1 MAIDKELDDFQ
12 DGELENMDN
21 FDDWSSELS
30 DIPIEEDPPKGRS
43 PSKPSDKVIST
54 LLKETAKGVGS
65 AVGTEVGRQLPKTQ
79 ALVSEVADTFSDFK
93 DMKEDFVRQMQP
105 TVRAMEISAQKL
117 LPVTKRLMP
126 KRLYDKINLKLQRR
140 AQERAEEER
149 WSRPRSKEEEEQGT
163 IDSNISEVFSDQVEF
178 MEAQQTEQR
187 QTNMLNQALASTRNK
202 ALESRLADIFD
213 ASRFQAQ
220 FFKTTYTAY
229 LKKSLELKY
238 RSLFVQKDIFA
249 AITTMS
255 EVVEMNLQSIVQNT
269 GLPEVQKITNFER
282 MKDAMK
288 EQSWGAWGQRVGSYI
303 GNFRKRLVDNVKNT
317 VVNRAAG
324 VLGGINDA
332 LGQAADVA
340 EMNQQMEQQREE
352 FRAMGMSEEEIDE
365 ALPRES
371 VGIVPRLIAQ
381 GLGSVIGAA
390 GIKTISNRIAPFTE
404 DFEGAMGD
412 VKNNITMRIA
422 QKRQDWQNA
431 GGWRAWLADIIPGFE
446 VGTSGVNKLLTN
458 GTEATVFDNITR
470 QSIVEIIPGW
480 LGKIHQAIASMYAGS
495 PQEELAFDYVSRDFV
510 SKSQMRENALDRI
523 LTSPE
528 LRSQDIAT
536 ALGTL
541 RAGYQLNTDRKE
553 EDRIDFTNVE
563 EDLSRIVV
571 NLAVQA
577 KLLDWDAITT
587 YLFSGDENDPHPD
600 LNGTIAMM
608 TRGCKDPLNAVR
620 FIYESIAPNGIFD
633 KRLFNAFQSAVTRQM
648 RRDAWRDELPVYMEE
663 RGMRRFFNDI
673 IDKNDRLNIQPIIE
687 EQLRRGASFN
697 EDVTKAEEGA
707 ERGIH
712 TSDEVRET
720 LSSVLGDLGK
730 RSSRTIAKGAKITKE
745 FLSDHG
751 FERFANRAED
761 IENFA
766 RDVADGKYK
775 GDILK
780 FFHDK
785 FGYMT
790 GLEDVVQDRIIS
802 YHESQEDFVGPQR
815 PSSLRRAPLPE
826 PQFTASPTAT
836 TNNIYEEKS
845 LFQSL
850 KDKLQ
855 NKGVDF
861 NALRE
866 KGIDAKDLVLNE
878 WSEAKDV
885 AKSAASRAGDIAS
898 DLKERATELISASS
912 LNELAKKLGV
922 ARVWL
927 RRTVRAFANHPDL
940 LIVRISEITG
950 RTIDKGTAET
960 LINECTKTEPG
971 RETSTDSENAPA
983 APTPPTTTTPSSVAA
998 GGSMTIDT
1006 NAFLQWTDEYRTFE
1020 TGKSEFMDEVRE
1032 DFNTIIEL
1040 MASDRGGTVEPRKP
1054 GILKR
1059 SLKLGWGALKG
1070 VGSLYS
1076 NIYGS
1081 TIKGIGYVGGAAI
1094 NGVAGLLGSTGPYQ
1108 DIYLKNAV
1116 DLGRPLL
1123 SAKKQARAP
1132 GVVFADTGKRVEN
1145 SKDIDRPVIDP
1156 VTKEVLISEED
1167 IARGLVTMS
1176 NRPLGRLVQSSL
1188 MAAGQLG
1195 RGALG
1200 AYGTIYG
1207 ATINTIGKVIT
1218 APFNI
1223 GRRAKDQPYINI
1235 YLKGEIDPSNP
1246 LLSRRQQ
1253 VKGVYFKNGE
1263 RVERSE
1269 DIIEPVFDENKEV
1282 LVTEENLKQGLV
1294 NVDGKPLGS
1303 GYAGKAPGG
1312 GFFGTL
1318 LSAGRFIGKQG
1329 LQAGNTLLGLYKE
1342 TYGKLFGGII
1352 DTVSGVANMFGGG
1365 KKRMQLMTNMDNTLT
1380 MIYKLLDERLP
1391 KRRFDDTDNDGDR
1404 DNSYEDIMQ
1413 NRGKDDGDMIQGL
1426 LPFIDEEG
1434 SGGRGGRG
1442 SGGGKYDDVL
1452 KEREGDGGGGGL
1464 GSWLISTLGTMFGL
1478 KKAKDIY
1485 KSAREGKTLYQTMKT
1500 AHKQGRSVTKAAK
1513 DWLKIR
1519 KAKMNPLRK
1528 VRTGWNYAK
1537 GTTKALLK
1545 GRFADA
1551 FFGKAGMEGIQNA
1564 NKLRALKN
1572 TTKVARQVSPK
1583 NVKAIRPGLKAVSKL
1598 PGWAKVLGLVGV
1610 TAGIGYGVSRG
1621 SDDAPRENVFGQLPD
1636 GMVPAGGGYRDQNEQ
1651 FDVEASQDE
1660 LVRQAAA
1667 STGIT
1672 PQMVAQLRN
1681 DAADPVRARARLEEA
1696 VQSTAPDM
1704 PEDAVRL
1711 ISDELWR
1718 QSENQPINVPILPA
1732 GTNVPSMQRQAVQ
1745 AYSDAQSATSTIKM
1759 RAPLPSWANQEFS
1772 DYAYSAKD
1780 AASTEQEFRQYLQEY
1795 IDGTP
1800 LVDTPPEQV
1809 KAAFDMATEKIWKPY
1824 WDSLSH
1830 KEKSENLET
1839 GKQTA
1844 AEFVGGLVDDNAQI
1858 RVAGNAM
1865 GALSKAT
1872 SGPVSKVLQTG
1883 SNLATKMIAPASGAL
1898 AQNAILRGGQQALR
1912 AGGRVLGAAAVPIAA
1927 IAAGYNVLSK
1937 DGEAYKE
1944 HLNAEL
1950 EDSEMT
1956 MNALNPLNPLKNLV
1970 TGNWS
1975 GLWKDVKDRG
1985 KFAWKYM
1992 PGNVYDQAKTIFTF
2006 GREAVGLGGDLVD
2019 IAKQKSTLK
2028 DSFQKDRLRRIDQYR
2043 KMIEECKDG
2052 RSRAQMQW
2060 YFDKF
2065 LLTEP
2070 DTPDYFKMGAE
2081 IVKTNAR
2088 YQELVAE
2095 QERRNKEGLVDA
2107 KSASTVNVKIGDSI
2121 NPTDSLIYWTVE
2133 LTGAQ
2138 ILDCLKESKTV
2149 AEFKT
2154 KLRELLDTQ
2163 FPEGND
2169 KDKEDLI
2176 EEVFLSYPGAIKK
2189 HFDALKLL
2197 EKAKDDA
2204 KREEEDAKK
2213 PKPPTADKKDPKGDK
2228 PKEKTEEKKDAPK
2241 EEKKEEPQKLEPSDA
2256 TTPTQKPADNGKIPV
2271 DPTGKP
2277 TPSSIIPM
2285 DQQQP
2290 VYVST
2295 RQQQEDRQNDE
2306 LMLFLAQQTNIMN
2319 TLVAQNAMLTKA
2331 QRENAAFQ
2339 KAFGNALGKNGLRI
2353 EGMEA
2358 VVKNTG
2364 DTAKQVKDQ
2373 KTATPVVIANDNTTV
2388 VGAQPGP
2395 NGVDLR
2401 KQ

>member
-140 AQERAEEER
+140 AQARAEEER

-255 EVVEMNLQSIVQNT
+255 EVVETNLQSIVQNT
-269 GLPEVQKITNFER
+269 SLPEVQKITNFER

-352 FRAMGMSEEEIDE
+352 FRAMGMSEAEIDE
-365 ALPRES
+365 ALPREA

-878 WSEAKDV
+878 WSEAKDA

-950 RTIDKGTAET
+950 RTIDNGTAET
-960 LINECTKTEPG
+960 LIKECTKTEPG

-983 APTPPTTTTPSSVAA
+983 APIPPTTTTPSSVAA

-1040 MASDRGGTVEPRKP
+1040 MASDRGGTAEPRKP

-1167 IARGLVTMS
+1167 IAHGLVTMS

-1195 RGALG
+1195 RGTLG

-1303 GYAGKAPGG
+1303 GYAGKAPGS
-1312 GFFGTL
+1312 GFFGAL
-1318 LSAGRFIGKQG
+1318 LGAGKFIGKQG

-1426 LPFIDEEG
+1426 LPFMDEEG

-1442 SGGGKYDDVL
+1442 GGKYDDVL
-1452 KEREGDGGGGGL
+1452 KAREGSGDGGGGGGFL
-1464 GSWLISTLGTMFGL
+1464 GGLLSMFGL
-1478 KKAKDIY
+1478 NQLRKDAGSVFKTWRQGGNASRRLQRIVRNKKRMLTAPIRY
-1485 KSAREGKTLYQTMKT
+1485 TANAFRYAKSAG
-1500 AHKQGRSVTKAAK
+1500 G
-1513 DWLKIR
+1513 
-1519 KAKMNPLRK
+1519 
-1528 VRTGWNYAK
+1528 
-1537 GTTKALLK
+1537 ALLK
-1545 GRFADA
+1545 GQ
-1551 FFGKAGMEGIQNA
+1551 G
-1564 NKLRALKN
+1564 LRAALDAGDDA
-1572 TTKVARQVSPK
+1572 VR
-1583 NVKAIRPGLKAVSKL
+1583 KAIRNEAAKNVAKRTAKKATQKAAETVAKKPGIISKVFGRGAATAANPVVQNVGKQALKQATKGGG
-1598 PGWAKVLGLVGV
+1598 GWKKKVLGGGLLLVGGGIV
-1610 TAGIGYGVSRG
+1610 ANELNKSLSNDTNPFGNTSGTGSAPAPAEATAQPTS
-1621 SDDAPRENVFGQLPD
+1621 S
-1636 GMVPAGGGYRDQNEQ
+1636 
-1651 FDVEASQDE
+1651 
-1660 LVRQAAA
+1660 
-1667 STGIT
+1667 
-1672 PQMVAQLRN
+1672 
-1681 DAADPVRARARLEEA
+1681 
-1696 VQSTAPDM
+1696 
-1704 PEDAVRL
+1704 
-1711 ISDELWR
+1711 
-1718 QSENQPINVPILPA
+1718 QPIVVAPPSAEEQAPNTANIVNETSVPIRI
-1732 GTNVPSMQRQAVQ
+1732 Q
-1745 AYSDAQSATSTIKM
+1745 
-1759 RAPLPSWANQEFS
+1759 APLPKWADENFAQYAHQLKQEV
-1772 DYAYSAKD
+1772 
-1780 AASTEQEFRQYLQEY
+1780 STEEEFRAGLREY
-1795 IDGTP
+1795 IDGAP
-1800 LVDTPPEQV
+1800 LADTAPESTQ
-1809 KAAFDMATEKIWKPY
+1809 AAFDIAVDKIWTPY
-1824 WDSLSH
+1824 
-1830 KEKSENLET
+1830 
-1839 GKQTA
+1839 
-1844 AEFVGGLVDDNAQI
+1844 FNAVI
-1858 RVAGNAM
+1858 N
-1865 GALSKAT
+1865 
-1872 SGPVSKVLQTG
+1872 
-1883 SNLATKMIAPASGAL
+1883 
-1898 AQNAILRGGQQALR
+1898 
-1912 AGGRVLGAAAVPIAA
+1912 
-1927 IAAGYNVLSK
+1927 
-1937 DGEAYKE
+1937 
-1944 HLNAEL
+1944 
-1950 EDSEMT
+1950 
-1956 MNALNPLNPLKNLV
+1956 NPLNRAGEEMAE
-1970 TGNWS
+1970 GNAVAKTAS
-1975 GLWKDVKDRG
+1975 TL
-1985 KFAWKYM
+1985 
-1992 PGNVYDQAKTIFTF
+1992 YDQSLN
-2006 GREAVGLGGDLVD
+2006 VGLAGSAGGWALTKAGATQLGGRLGLQAAGGLASKVGGAAGKVAAPLGLLAVAAGAADVATMSPEEYRAYMENANARGERMTRFFDPNASGTERLAGALDMLELGFNPLEQGRTITAFGKETVGLAGDLVD

-2028 DSFQKDRLRRIDQYR
+2028 DSFQKDRLLRINQYR

-2138 ILDCLKESKTV
+2138 ILDCLKESKSV

-2364 DTAKQVKDQ
+2364 DIARQVKDQ

>member
-30 DIPIEEDPPKGRS
+30 DIPIDEDPPKGRS

-140 AQERAEEER
+140 AQARAEEER
-149 WSRPRSKEEEEQGT
+149 WSRPRSKEEEEQGA

-255 EVVEMNLQSIVQNT
+255 EVVETNLQSIVQNT

-381 GLGSVIGAA
+381 GLGSIIGAA

-577 KLLDWDAITT
+577 RLLDWDAITT

-861 NALRE
+861 DDLKATLLE
-866 KGIDAKDLVLNE
+866 KGIDVKDLVLNE
-878 WSEAKDV
+878 WSDAKDV

-960 LINECTKTEPG
+960 LINECTKTEPS

-983 APTPPTTTTPSSVAA
+983 APIPPTTTTPSSVAA
-998 GGSMTIDT
+998 GGLMTIDT

-1413 NRGKDDGDMIQGL
+1413 NRGKDDADMIQGL
-1426 LPFIDEEG
+1426 LPFMDG
-1434 SGGRGGRG
+1434 GGAGGKGGR
-1442 SGGGKYDDVL
+1442 GGGKYDDVL
-1452 KEREGDGGGGGL
+1452 KAREGSGDGGGGGGFL
-1464 GSWLISTLGTMFGL
+1464 GGLLSMFGL
-1478 KKAKDIY
+1478 NQLRKDAGSVFKTWRQGGNASRRLQRIVRNKKRMLTAPIRY
-1485 KSAREGKTLYQTMKT
+1485 TANAFRYAKSAG
-1500 AHKQGRSVTKAAK
+1500 G
-1513 DWLKIR
+1513 
-1519 KAKMNPLRK
+1519 
-1528 VRTGWNYAK
+1528 
-1537 GTTKALLK
+1537 ALLK
-1545 GRFADA
+1545 GQ
-1551 FFGKAGMEGIQNA
+1551 G
-1564 NKLRALKN
+1564 LRAALDAGDDA
-1572 TTKVARQVSPK
+1572 VR
-1583 NVKAIRPGLKAVSKL
+1583 KAIRNEAAKNVAKRTAKKATQKAAETVAKKPGIISKVFGRGAATAANPVVQNVGKQALKQATKGGG
-1598 PGWAKVLGLVGV
+1598 GWKKKVLGGGLLLVGGGIV
-1610 TAGIGYGVSRG
+1610 ANELNKSLSNDTNPFGNTSGTGSAPAPAEATAQPTS
-1621 SDDAPRENVFGQLPD
+1621 S
-1636 GMVPAGGGYRDQNEQ
+1636 
-1651 FDVEASQDE
+1651 
-1660 LVRQAAA
+1660 
-1667 STGIT
+1667 
-1672 PQMVAQLRN
+1672 
-1681 DAADPVRARARLEEA
+1681 
-1696 VQSTAPDM
+1696 
-1704 PEDAVRL
+1704 
-1711 ISDELWR
+1711 
-1718 QSENQPINVPILPA
+1718 QPIVVAPPSAEEQAPNTANVVNETSIPIRI
-1732 GTNVPSMQRQAVQ
+1732 Q
-1745 AYSDAQSATSTIKM
+1745 
-1759 RAPLPSWANQEFS
+1759 APLPKWADENFAQYAHQLKQEV
-1772 DYAYSAKD
+1772 
-1780 AASTEQEFRQYLQEY
+1780 STEEEFRAGLKEY

-1800 LVDTPPEQV
+1800 LADTAPESTQ
-1809 KAAFDMATEKIWKPY
+1809 AAFDIAVDKIWTPY
-1824 WDSLSH
+1824 
-1830 KEKSENLET
+1830 
-1839 GKQTA
+1839 
-1844 AEFVGGLVDDNAQI
+1844 FNAVI
-1858 RVAGNAM
+1858 N
-1865 GALSKAT
+1865 
-1872 SGPVSKVLQTG
+1872 
-1883 SNLATKMIAPASGAL
+1883 
-1898 AQNAILRGGQQALR
+1898 
-1912 AGGRVLGAAAVPIAA
+1912 
-1927 IAAGYNVLSK
+1927 
-1937 DGEAYKE
+1937 
-1944 HLNAEL
+1944 
-1950 EDSEMT
+1950 
-1956 MNALNPLNPLKNLV
+1956 NPLNRAGEEMAE
-1970 TGNWS
+1970 GNAVAKTAS
-1975 GLWKDVKDRG
+1975 TL
-1985 KFAWKYM
+1985 
-1992 PGNVYDQAKTIFTF
+1992 YDQSLN
-2006 GREAVGLGGDLVD
+2006 VGLAGSAGGWALTKAGATQLGGKLGLKAAGGLASKVGGAAGKVAAPLGLLAVAAGAADVATMSPEEYRAYMENANARGERMTRFFDPNASGTERLAGALDMLELGFNPLEQGRTITAFGKETVGLAGDLVD